1 MRVYQVRKRIR
12 AAVVLYAAALFVASA
27 FSLLPRSVAETP
39 METRCAELLADET
52 MRPGELKREMEKCQE
67 YMEHRIKV
75 GEEKLDEQQ
84 ADRLNTEQ
92 EIAVIDKEINRV
104 LSSIQ
109 TIDGIIGDL
118 GEEIIDKETAVEG
131 LGEKVDDR
139 KEFLTTLFRHLNE
152 TEQRGFVSLLLS
164 NTTLSSY
171 FFEENE
177 YRSLRKV
184 TEKSVSDIA
193 SLRHRIAASIEELRE
208 KKDEQGRI
216 RQHQKASAQRVQE
229 KRVEKDQV
237 LKGQIE
243 EENTT
248 KEYLEAYRERAA
260 KIRNRLFSLFGGGA
274 ISFNEALTYANEV
287 SRETGIRPAFLL
299 GVIKHESDLGKNVGT
314 GTYRKDMHP
323 TRDQPLFP
331 KIIRLLGYD
340 DPDELR
346 VSARPGFGW
355 GGAMGPAQFIPST
368 WVCYGGMVN
377 RETGTCAMT
386 KGSNVVRGTMTLQA
400 GSSGP
405 DVRRLQRFL
414 NEHGF
419 QVSSSGPG
427 SPGNETSTY
436 GSAVTRAVTKFQ
448 EHYASRI
455 LRPYNLTRGTGQ
467 VGPSTRSAINQVNF
481 YGGDWEYRKEKD
493 IVRRYTGNNR
503 PSNPW
508 NPRDAFFVSG
518 VYLTELGALKNEC
531 TAARRYYAG
540 SNWQSRVARLY
551 CDGVLAKARDFEKDI
566 AFLRQ

>member
-1 MRVYQVRKRIR
+1 M
-12 AAVVLYAAALFVASA
+12 LYVTVLFVALAVHTVPYIEADTS
-27 FSLLPRSVAETP
+27 
-39 METRCAELLADET
+39 MEAKCAEILADET
-52 MRPGELKREMEKCQE
+52 TRPGELKREMEKCQE
-67 YMEHRIKV
+67 YMEHRVKV
-75 GEEKLDEQQ
+75 GEEKLNQQQ

-104 LSSIQ
+104 LSNIQ
-109 TIDGIIGDL
+109 TIDDIIGDL

-131 LGEKVDDR
+131 LGEKVEDR
-139 KEFLTTLFRHLNE
+139 KLFLTTLFRNLNE

-184 TEKSVSDIA
+184 TEESVNDING
-193 SLRHRIAASIEELRE
+193 LRHRIAASIEELRE

-216 RQHQKASAQRVQE
+216 RQHQEVSAQRVQE
-229 KRVEKDQV
+229 KREEKDQV
-237 LKGQIE
+237 LKGQIA
-243 EENTT
+243 EENDT
-248 KEYLEAYRERAA
+248 KEYLEEYRERAA
-260 KIRNRLFSLFGGGA
+260 KIRNRLFDLFGGGA
-274 ISFNEALTYANEV
+274 ISFEQALTYANEV
-287 SRETGIRPAFLL
+287 HAATGIRPAFLL

-314 GTYRKDMHP
+314 GTYQKDMHP

-331 KIIRLLGYD
+331 KIVKLLGYD
-340 DPDELR
+340 DPNELR

-377 RETGTCAMT
+377 RETGTCSMT
-386 KGSNVVRGTMTLQA
+386 STSRVIRGNTTLQI
-400 GSSGP
+400 GSSGS
-405 DVRRLQRFL
+405 DVKRLQRFL
-414 NEHGF
+414 NRQGF
-419 QVSSSGPG
+419 TVASIGPG
-427 SPGNETSTY
+427 SPGNETGTY
-436 GSAVTRAVTKFQ
+436 GSAVAQAVTRFQ
-448 EHYASRI
+448 ERYASRI

-467 VGPSTRSAINQVNF
+467 VGPSTRSAVNQINF
-481 YGGDWEYRKEKD
+481 YDGSWEYRRDKD
-493 IVRRYTGNNR
+493 IVRRHTGGNR

-518 VYLTELGALKNEC
+518 IYLTELGALKNEC
-531 TAARRYYAG
+531 TASRRYYAG

-566 AFLRQ
+566 AFLRR